1 MVAMQNSACQHVYMS
16 MRFERPI
23 TGIVTAGLAAFALA
37 ACGSTASK
45 TLSHRTGHVEIEQ
58 FGANAFRDYKSAS
71 EVGPYLLKGAHVRV
85 DCLAKGPIDAA
96 PSANG
101 EWYHIIGPKPYVNEY
116 AAANTF
122 DNGDTHG
129 PLKSQPAVDPK
140 VPLC

>member
-1 MVAMQNSACQHVYMS
+1 
-16 MRFERPI
+16 MRFEGPI
-23 TGIVTAGLAAFALA
+23 TGVVTVGLAAFALA
-37 ACGSTASK
+37 ACGSTSNK

-58 FGANAFRDYKSAS
+58 FGAPTFGDYQSVS
-71 EVGPYLLKGAHVRV
+71 DVGSYLLKGTRVTV
-85 DCLAKGPIDAA
+85 DCLAKGPVDAA
-96 PSANG
+96 PSADG
-101 EWYHIIGPKPYVNEY
+101 EWYHITGPKPYANEY